1 MIKKS
6 YMPTLVIIILSFIWG
21 STWIAIKF
29 GLEDLPPFLFGGS
42 RFIIATLLVWLMM
55 KAWKVTF
62 PKDWESWKI
71 MLILGLAQ
79 AGDYVFVFW
88 GEQYISGGL
97 GAILFATM
105 PFFVVILNYFM
116 ADEHAIEPVQI
127 IGIVVSFIGVV
138 LIFIKDMSL
147 SDNSIL
153 GGLAII
159 AASIC
164 GAFIS
169 VYAKLHANNIHSIT
183 NTFTQMMVSAAV
195 LCGMGLVSEDV
206 GKFNLTMNGAL
217 SILYL
222 GLFGSAIAFVL
233 YMWVIKKVSVIE
245 ASVIPLT
252 TPIAAVVLGWA
263 MRGEE
268 MGINVIAGGILIL
281 AGVYLV
287 NILKTQLMFRRKIAV
302 TAEPAEVADV
312 VNEAKI

>member
-1 MIKKS
+1 MSKKS
-6 YMPTLVIIILSFIWG
+6 YWPTLVIVILSVIWG

-42 RFIIATLLVWLMM
+42 RFIIATILVWLMM
-55 KAWKVTF
+55 KVWKITF
-62 PKDWESWKI
+62 PRDWESWKI

-116 ADEHAIEPVQI
+116 ADEHGVEPVQI
-127 IGIVVSFIGVV
+127 VGIAISFIGVV

-147 SDNSIL
+147 SDNSVW
-153 GGLAII
+153 GGIAII

-183 NTFTQMMVSAAV
+183 NTFTQMLVSAVV
-195 LCGMGLVSEDV
+195 LCTMGLILEDV
-206 GKFNLTMNGAL
+206 NRFHLTMDGAL

-252 TPIAAVVLGWA
+252 TPIAAVILGWA
-263 MRGEE
+263 MRDEA

-287 NILKTQLMFRRKIAV
+287 NILKTQLMFRKKTAV
-302 TAEPAEVADV
+302 SSGPAEVADV